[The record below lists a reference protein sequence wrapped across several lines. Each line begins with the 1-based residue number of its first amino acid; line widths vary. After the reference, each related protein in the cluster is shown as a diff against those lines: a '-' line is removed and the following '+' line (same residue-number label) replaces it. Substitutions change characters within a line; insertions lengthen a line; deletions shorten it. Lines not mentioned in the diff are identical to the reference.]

1 MKKGNIFFAVII
13 VLIIAV
19 VITNCTNKKK
29 DNSNDI
35 KNTEV
40 QEANTEEMIK
50 TNESEAITDS
60 STEEPKLNTKKEEI
74 KDVPV
79 NNMDEKEISEK
90 FIEAM
95 LVLRSGKSNEVAM
108 NRLKNITTPQYFEKM
123 KIIFDGRD
131 DIELL
136 NIKEINAEEHLE
148 KTKSMPKGYKAM
160 RVNYVGTIKY
170 PDGSIEEEV
179 MTYVVYL
186 KQINNKY
193 LVSSMAV

>member
-13 VLIIAV
+13 VLIIAI

-29 DNSNDI
+29 DNTNDI

-40 QEANTEEMIK
+40 QETSSEEMIK
-50 TNESEAITDS
+50 TNGSEEITDS

-74 KDVPV
+74 KDVQV

-123 KIIFDGRD
+123 KLIFDGRD

-136 NIKEINAEEHLE
+136 NIKEISAEEHLE
-148 KTKSMPKGYKAM
+148 KTKSMPKGSKAM
-160 RVNYVGTIKY
+160 RVNYIGTIKY
-170 PDGSIEEEV
+170 PNGSIEEEV

-186 KQINNKY
+186 KEIKNKY